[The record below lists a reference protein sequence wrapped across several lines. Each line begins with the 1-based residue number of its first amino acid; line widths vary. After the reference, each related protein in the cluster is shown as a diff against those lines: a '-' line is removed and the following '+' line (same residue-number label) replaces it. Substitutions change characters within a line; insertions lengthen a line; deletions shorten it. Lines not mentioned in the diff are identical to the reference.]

1 MMLGLPEIDNAILS
15 DHWTVGFTSSLEFLE
30 FSDLAGVKMNQY
42 AKHLDQ
48 MSFHSK
54 VTALIQTHKL
64 DQLLYLDH

>member
-1 MMLGLPEIDNAILS
+1 M
-15 DHWTVGFTSSLEFLE
+15 GFTSSLEFLE